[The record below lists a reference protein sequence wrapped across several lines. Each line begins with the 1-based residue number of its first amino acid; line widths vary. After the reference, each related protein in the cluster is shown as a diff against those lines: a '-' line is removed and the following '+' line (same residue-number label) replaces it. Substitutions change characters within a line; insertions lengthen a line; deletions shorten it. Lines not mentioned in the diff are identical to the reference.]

1 MDFSAALPTFIITL
15 REGVEAA
22 LVVGIVLACLKK
34 ANQDRLSDWAFGGIL
49 VGLVASAIV
58 GTALSKLLQT
68 VGSIQQY
75 GPVLEPLL
83 EAGFGLVAIVLLSWM
98 LIWMTQQSWMLKSN
112 LESAVGDALQS
123 KYRSG
128 WAVFNLT
135 LFAVLREGFETV
147 FFVMGR
153 FQQGIAPAI
162 GAVLG
167 VISAA
172 AIGLALFRWGIRL
185 NIKRFFQVMGVF
197 LILIVAGLSVTT
209 LTNFDAA
216 IQALAGL
223 NRQSASLCFFY
234 ERFAR
239 HPSCMLGGQIWD
251 FSQTLPMDKFPGI
264 FFSALLGYTDRLY
277 MSQAIGYIGV
287 LLTVG
292 SLYWRGINIT
302 APPPARRFTDDQ
314 PRPSAIKRS
323 TTSLD

>member
-1 MDFSAALPTFIITL
+1 MDVSAAIPTFIITL

-34 ANQDRLSDWAFGGIL
+34 ANQDRLREWALGGVL
-49 VGLVASAIV
+49 VGIVASAIV
-58 GTALSKLLQT
+58 GTALSNLLQR
-68 VGSIQQY
+68 VAAIQQY

-83 EAGFGLVAIVLLSWM
+83 EAGFGLIAIVLLSWM
-98 LIWMTQQSWMLKSN
+98 LIWMTQQSRVLKAN
-112 LESAVGDALQS
+112 LECAIGEAIQS
-123 KYRSG
+123 KYSSG

-167 VISAA
+167 VASAA
-172 AIGLALFRWGIRL
+172 TIGLALFRWGIRL
-185 NIKRFFQVMGVF
+185 NIKRFFQIMG
-197 LILIVAGLSVTT
+197 LLLLLIVAGLSVTT
-209 LTNFDAA
+209 LANLDTA

-234 ERFAR
+234 ERFSR
-239 HPSCMLGGQIWD
+239 DPSCILGGQVWNL
-251 FSQTLPMDKFPGI
+251 SKLLPMDQFPGI
-264 FFSALLGYTDRLY
+264 FFSALLGYTDKLY
-277 MSQAIGYIGV
+277 VSQAIAYVSV

-292 SLYWRGINIT
+292 TLYWRGIQGIVPT
-302 APPPARRFTDDQ
+302 ASRSKNPDRLSSIPIEPP
-314 PRPSAIKRS
+314 S
-323 TTSLD
+323 T